1 MPGVGVPLHGTQKLG
16 AGNQYSLRIVSTEG
30 SWKCRDCGCDQFGD
44 VSETELCM
52 VCDAQVKIIAA
63 EETDAAKAKA
73 ASDRSILGIDFH
85 GEPEEKE
92 AEVVVKKP
100 KEMTPA
106 QLAKMS
112 RQARH
117 EHGSGGSHMA
127 MGPEHGTGTE
137 RKRMPLPVYT
147 KSKKP
152 LKPTVKDGMCE
163 VVFAEKVMG
172 ISVDDREWAEGTKI
186 VVTALQQ
193 NGVLAGAKESWAV
206 EAVNGVSLEELGLAT
221 HSELQAYIASI
232 PVRPL
237 TLTLKAPP
245 RGPTEHELEE
255 MREAEEAKRAAEAEA
270 KVSG

>member
-1 MPGVGVPLHGTQKLG
+1 
-16 AGNQYSLRIVSTEG
+16 
-30 SWKCRDCGCDQFGD
+30 
-44 VSETELCM
+44 
-52 VCDAQVKIIAA
+52 
-63 EETDAAKAKA
+63 
-73 ASDRSILGIDFH
+73 
-85 GEPEEKE
+85 
-92 AEVVVKKP
+92 
-100 KEMTPA
+100 
-106 QLAKMS
+106 
-112 RQARH
+112 
-117 EHGSGGSHMA
+117 
-127 MGPEHGTGTE
+127 
-137 RKRMPLPVYT
+137 MPLPVYT

-152 LKPTVKDGMCE
+152 LKPMVKDGMCE

-172 ISVDDREWAEGTKI
+172 IVVDDREWAEGTKI

-245 RGPTEHELEE
+245 RGPTELELEE